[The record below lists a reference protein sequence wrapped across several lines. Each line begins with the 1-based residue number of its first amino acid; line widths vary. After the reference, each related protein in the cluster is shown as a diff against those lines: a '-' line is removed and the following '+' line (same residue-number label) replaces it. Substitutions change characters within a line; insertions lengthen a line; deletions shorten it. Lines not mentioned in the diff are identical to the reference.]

1 MIFIYN
7 CFGGTHTSSL
17 ASAIHLKKLPYDR
30 VPTSEQILGTDYFNK
45 LTYKDFG
52 RIIYRGADEDGNKVY
67 TVGRGTSKVLISG
80 LKNLITI
87 LHDECSLNEKI
98 IFSNMSPTVP
108 LVMTIGG
115 FMSRALK
122 INFIGVP
129 LLVIGAKQAYN
140 QIVEIVNYTKES
152 AKKQEQSVLVL
163 SNNLRKK

>member
-17 ASAIHLKKLPYDR
+17 ASAIHLKKLPYDT

-67 TVGRGTSKVLISG
+67 TIGRGTSKVLIPG

-108 LVMTIGG
+108 LVMTIG
-115 FMSRALK
+115 FILK
-122 INFIGVP
+122 KTLRIVFTPLCSSFKTSVAFIVTDQ
-129 LLVIGAKQAYN
+129 LYHK
-140 QIVEIVNYTKES
+140 
-152 AKKQEQSVLVL
+152 
-163 SNNLRKK
+163 RKTPFYWGSSLGDWS